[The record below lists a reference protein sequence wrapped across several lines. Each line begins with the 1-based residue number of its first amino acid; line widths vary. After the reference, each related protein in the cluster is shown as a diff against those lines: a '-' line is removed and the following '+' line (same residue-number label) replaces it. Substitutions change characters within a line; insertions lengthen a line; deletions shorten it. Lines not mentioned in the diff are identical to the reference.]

1 MCDVSAFNQT
11 PRPESNVEWIHA
23 SSTPKKTY
31 GARGQAVTGCTNATV
46 LWCLPC
52 ALVNQHP
59 CTFHPLPESWQAM
72 FYVYDLI
79 LALQYLHRRRVIHRD
94 LKLCPKFFVSEST
107 VFGNQHANRVKDVAT
122 WYLQWVFAQFKLWC
136 WLRLGNLFLDKN
148 MRLKAHGCTAC
159 GKTQSSQVED
169 RFPHMW
175 FQGWRQFE
183 TLPQKLY
190 SMSQKTPCLAR
201 VGLLPHDFLALQWC
215 VFRQDMARWNY
226 GESWRIKVHPTIS
239 YNAASRICRIA
250 IKAHRKN
257 KQSAHWLCRTL
268 HPTW

>member
-183 TLPQKLY
+183 TLPQKLVWA
-190 SMSQKTPCLAR
+190 KKR
-201 VGLLPHDFLALQWC
+201 HALQEWVC
-215 VFRQDMARWNY
+215 CHMISLHFNGACSGKTWLDGIMENH
-226 GESWRIKVHPTIS
+226 GESKYTLQYPTMLQVA
-239 YNAASRICRIA
+239 YAA
-250 IKAHRKN
+250 
-257 KQSAHWLCRTL
+257 
-268 HPTW
+268 

>member
-183 TLPQKLY
+183 TLPQKLVWPKNAMPCK
-190 SMSQKTPCLAR
+190 SGFVGCHMISLHFNGVCSVGKTWLDEIMEN
-201 VGLLPHDFLALQWC
+201 H
-215 VFRQDMARWNY
+215 
-226 GESWRIKVHPTIS
+226 GESKYTLQCCKSHSHKGTH
-239 YNAASRICRIA
+239 NHA
-250 IKAHRKN
+250 K
-257 KQSAHWLCRTL
+257 RTL
-268 HPTW
+268 VVSDTASNLIGM